1 MAFFLGDADIAW
13 KGLIIIRKKMR
24 SFIPYFLLAL
34 AVIGAYKAISEIGF
48 FAGIVMRIWGIITPF
63 FYGFLLAYVINIPCS
78 GIQKLLAKSKIGFVV
93 RRKKALGILI
103 VFVLIGLLFSL
114 VLNLIIPTIANSVA
128 LFVTDFPI
136 YYAGAVQFVNY
147 INSLDLFG
155 LHISIDV
162 IIQWFQQM
170 LHFSMENVASSID
183 AIVGVSSAIFR
194 GFLAIISSIYI
205 LAEKDKFKVFLRR
218 MIKAFI
224 PAAAYGV
231 IMHHTDNLNKNF
243 KQYLYTQ
250 TIDGFILGTLVT
262 IELYLL
268 GSPYF
273 LILGIMLGI
282 VNYIPYFGSIIG
294 SLVAIIVVMFTQG
307 FTTGLITAVVLLI
320 TQQIDGNFI
329 QPRLMGG
336 SFSLS
341 PFLVIVSITIGGAFA
356 GVLGMIAA
364 IPIVAVLK
372 DIFESII
379 VHYERKKSEPP
390 KETRIAEPER

>member
-1 MAFFLGDADIAW
+1 
-13 KGLIIIRKKMR
+13 
-24 SFIPYFLLAL
+24 LAI
-34 AVIGAYKAISEIGF
+34 IGAYRITGEIGF
-48 FAGIVMRIWGIITPF
+48 FADIVKRIWWIITPF
-63 FYGFLLAYVINIPCS
+63 FYGFILAYIVNIPCG
-78 GIQKLLAKSKIGFVV
+78 GIQKLLAKSKIGFIV
-93 RRKKALGILI
+93 RRKKMLSIFLVFILI
-103 VFVLIGLLFSL
+103 VLILSL
-114 VLNLIIPTIANSVA
+114 ILNLVIPAVANSIS
-128 LFVTDFPI
+128 LFITDFPVH
-136 YYAGAVQFVNY
+136 YANALRFVEY
-147 INSLDLFG
+147 INGMDLFG
-155 LHISIDV
+155 IYISIDL
-162 IIQWFQQM
+162 IIEWFQEM
-170 LHFSMENVASSID
+170 LHFSMENVSSSIN

-194 GFLAIISSIYI
+194 GFLAFISSIYI
-205 LAEKDKFKVFLRR
+205 LVEKDKFKVFLRR
-218 MIKAFI
+218 LLRAFTSNGV
-224 PAAAYGV
+224 YGV
-231 IMHHTDNLNKNF
+231 IMHHSGNLNKNF

-250 TIDGFILGTLVT
+250 TIDGCILGTLVT

-273 LILGIMLGI
+273 LVLGIMLGI

-294 SLVAIIVVMFTQG
+294 SIIAVIIVMFTQG
-307 FTTGLITAVVLLI
+307 LATGAITAVVLLI

-379 VHYERKKSEPP
+379 VYYERKKPETPEETGKPP
-390 KETRIAEPER
+390 V